1 MKSRTTALLLLAAFL
16 ALGTIGV
23 GACATNAPNP
33 PPSNPTSGGG
43 TTAPPPPNP
52 APVVTSA
59 PPPPPTVAPVAA
71 PAAVAPPPAAPATTV
86 VVAPPPDQPTLA
98 PAPAPAPAPAAA
110 IPPQPVVASA
120 PAAPRPYQDILRLKQ
135 AGLSEDFLL
144 NKIRTENV
152 NYQMSTAD
160 ILELRNA
167 GVSETVLAAM
177 LRSGQPPT
185 ATAGTPVARR
195 AEFAGL
201 ARVGRG
207 FMGIGTKT
215 SNVGRLEV
223 DGDKI
228 TFTGSDPDKNFSIYA
243 KNVKEIFN
251 TCVLRPGS
259 NLCLEV
265 GFVTFTGEEYRF
277 REPGYKNG
285 DNRVVSEMTNYFRQA
300 FPALFYSERTVNE
313 M

>member
-1 MKSRTTALLLLAAFL
+1 M
-16 ALGTIGV
+16 
-23 GACATNAPNP
+23 PN
-33 PPSNPTSGGG
+33 
-43 TTAPPPPNP
+43 PPPNP
-52 APVVTSA
+52 APAPVVSA
-59 PPPPPTVAPVAA
+59 PPAPAPTVVPQA
-71 PAAVAPPPAAPATTV
+71 PAAPASAPATV
-86 VVAPPPDQPTLA
+86 AVPATAAAPLANPSDPTAAGMAPPA
-98 PAPAPAPAPAAA
+98 SPAPVSAV
-110 IPPQPVVASA
+110 PPQPAVAPVPA
-120 PAAPRPYQDILRLKQ
+120 AAPRPYQDVLKLKQ
-135 AGLSEDFLL
+135 AGLSDDFLL
-144 NKIRTENV
+144 NKIRSENV
-152 NYQMSTAD
+152 NYQLSTPE

-177 LRSGQPPT
+177 LRSGQPSSST
-185 ATAGTPVARR
+185 VGSPVARR

-201 ARVGRG
+201 SRVGRG

-228 TFTGSDPDKNFSIYA
+228 TFTGSDPDRNFSVYA

-285 DNRVVSEMTNYFRQA
+285 DNRVVTEITSFFRQA
-300 FPALFYSERTVNE
+300 FPSLFYSERTVNE

>member
-1 MKSRTTALLLLAAFL
+1 MRSRTIALVLLAAFL
-16 ALGTIGV
+16 ALGSIGV
-23 GACATNAPNP
+23 GACATNAPKNP

-43 TTAPPPPNP
+43 TAPPPPPNP

-59 PPPPPTVAPVAA
+59 PPPPPTVAPVAPAAA
-71 PAAVAPPPAAPATTV
+71 PAAAAPAVV
-86 VVAPPPDQPTLA
+86 VVAPPPAEPALA
-98 PAPAPAPAPAAA
+98 PAPAPPPAAA
-110 IPPQPVVASA
+110 VPPQPVVASTA
-120 PAAPRPYQDILRLKQ
+120 PAPARPYQDILRLKQ
-135 AGLSEDFLL
+135 AGLSDDFLL

-152 NYQMSTAD
+152 NYQMSTSD

-177 LRSGQPPT
+177 LRSGQPT
-185 ATAGTPVARR
+185 SATAGTPVARR
-195 AEFAGL
+195 AEFSGVS
-201 ARVGRG
+201 RVGRG

-251 TCVLRPGS
+251 TCVLRPGN

-265 GFVTFTGEEYRF
+265 GLVTFTGDEYKF

-285 DNRVVSEMTNYFRQA
+285 DNHVVTEITSYFRQA